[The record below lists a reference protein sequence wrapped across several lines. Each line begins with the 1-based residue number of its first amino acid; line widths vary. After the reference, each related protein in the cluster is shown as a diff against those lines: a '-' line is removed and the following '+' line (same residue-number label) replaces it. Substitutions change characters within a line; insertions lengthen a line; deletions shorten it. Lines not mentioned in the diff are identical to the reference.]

1 MTGKKRKGDFPLKD
15 PYSILGVSSTATD
28 EEIKN
33 AYRALARKYHPDN
46 YGDDNPLKDLA
57 NEKMQEINSAYDEIQ
72 RMRQAGGSAY
82 KGNGTYYQSYSGTG
96 RTSGV
101 YAEIRRCLNAKKF
114 HEAERRIAEVPISD
128 RNAEWHYLYS
138 LVLMHRGNVND
149 AMRELEMAC
158 SMEPGNIEYQKAK
171 EMFNTGARGYG
182 STYYGGGSRRQAS
195 GDDVCD
201 CCMKLI
207 CLDCLCECM
216 GGDLIRCI

>member
-1 MTGKKRKGDFPLKD
+1 MKD
-15 PYSILGVSSTATD
+15 PYSILGVSSDASD
-28 EEIKN
+28 EEIKT
-33 AYRALARKYHPDN
+33 AYRNLARKYHPDN

-72 RMRQAGGSAY
+72 RMRTAGGSSY
-82 KGNGTYYQSYSGTG
+82 SGNGTYYQDYSGSG
-96 RTSGV
+96 SSSGV
-101 YAEIRRCLNAKKF
+101 YTEIRRLINARRF
-114 HEAERRIAEVPISD
+114 GEAERRIAEVPISD
-128 RNAEWHYLYS
+128 RTAEWHYLNS
-138 LVLMHRGNVND
+138 VVLMHRGNVND

-182 STYYGGGSRRQAS
+182 STYYGGNNYYSRRS
-195 GDDVCD
+195 STDDACD
-201 CCMKLI
+201 CCMNLM